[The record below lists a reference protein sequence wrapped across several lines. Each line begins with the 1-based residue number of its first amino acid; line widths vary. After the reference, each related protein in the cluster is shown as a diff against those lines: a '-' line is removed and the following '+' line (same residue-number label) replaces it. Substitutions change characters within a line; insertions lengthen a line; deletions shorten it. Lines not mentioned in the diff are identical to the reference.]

1 MEERKKI
8 SSKHLILQGWSFP
21 EAVVKLEQIRRVH
34 LACGCIDF
42 FCGGCIYS
50 EILDLTTIFNIFGG
64 CICTP

>member
-1 MEERKKI
+1 M
-8 SSKHLILQGWSFP
+8 
-21 EAVVKLEQIRRVH
+21 KLEQIRRVH